1 MFKKASNT
9 GNGTIVIIGPGD
21 EANLVAKKFS
31 YNSGECYEIT
41 VIDVNHSSFII
52 KELVTTYDTICITS
66 KVSKDKTN
74 ELLALCQEAN
84 KDLYLLPGLYEVL
97 LQGSNLV
104 QIDDMPLIAVNNL
117 GLSRRQKIMKRIL
130 DLFLAVPFLVI
141 AFFLFPLIYLTIK
154 LTSPGPVFYIQ
165 KRVGLNGKL
174 YKLFKFRSMIHRAE
188 QLTGPVLASEDDA
201 RITKIG
207 KILRATR
214 LDEIPQLINVFRG
227 DMSIVGPRPE
237 RPGFASEYL
246 QKIPGYNYRHRVK
259 PGITGLAQVRGKYAT
274 SVEDKLR
281 YDLWYIKNYSVCLD
295 LKMLLQT
302 LPVVLNGNRARGIAN
317 HKLGAPKSEQE
328 Q

>member
-1 MFKKASNT
+1 MFKKASTT

-21 EANLVAKKFS
+21 EANLVSQKFS
-31 YNSGECYEIT
+31 CDSGECYETT
-41 VIDVNHSSFII
+41 VIDVNHSSFTI
-52 KELVTTYDTICITS
+52 KELVTTYDTLCITS
-66 KVSKDKTN
+66 NVSKDKIN

-104 QIDDMPLIAVNNL
+104 QIDDMPLLAVNNL
-117 GLSRRQKIMKRIL
+117 GLSRWQKIKKRIL
-130 DLFLAVPFLVI
+130 DMFLAVPFLVI
-141 AFFLFPLIYLTIK
+141 AFFLFPLIALTIK

-174 YKLFKFRSMIHRAE
+174 FKLFKFRSMIHRAE

-281 YDLWYIKNYSVCLD
+281 YDLWYIKNYSVWLD

-302 LPVVLNGNRARGIAN
+302 LPVVLSGNRARGIAN
-317 HKLGAPKSEQE
+317 HKLGAHKSEQE